1 MYPFS
6 VDVTVTAVF
15 VVIVAVI
22 IIVVVVFLS
31 LFGNI
36 SLCQHMC
43 VRKEAE
49 TYFDIQCHRI
59 HISIHKHTSTL
70 YIYLFPTISF
80 VRSKSTSNVAGYKI
94 LNLWQEKAFVLE
106 LV

>member
-15 VVIVAVI
+15 VVIVAVV

-43 VRKEAE
+43 VRKEAA
-49 TYFDIQCHRI
+49 TYFDI
-59 HISIHKHTSTL
+59 
-70 YIYLFPTISF
+70 
-80 VRSKSTSNVAGYKI
+80 
-94 LNLWQEKAFVLE
+94 
-106 LV
+106 